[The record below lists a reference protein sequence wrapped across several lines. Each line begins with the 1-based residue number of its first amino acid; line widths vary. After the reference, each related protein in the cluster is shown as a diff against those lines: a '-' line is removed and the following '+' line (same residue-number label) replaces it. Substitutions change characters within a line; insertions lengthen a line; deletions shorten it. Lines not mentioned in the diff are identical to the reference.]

1 MQVKC
6 LKTYSEKLNDILS
19 RSKSGASKA
28 GSFLKDAAGK
38 TLPTVKKLGWDPQ
51 QEWYLKSTFATI
63 AARIVRCLAIISLW
77 TTCFLAFAYYPYH
90 LQIRRISGVVKT
102 GITTSELYESAQP
115 NCTAGELDTLEKRFE
130 AVRVSDNLGY
140 APYDVNEEDRYEDI
154 RKEIDDWRVGDSVNG
169 IFNIWEDMQF
179 LSRLLAVGEWLL
191 LGMITLYTL
200 SFLNYVLVGTFILIM
215 GRKGDKSGLVSRY
228 EFWSQLIYVIIGVL
242 TLALVMAHGISSFEL
257 QRRQLQVSSAQR
269 YVCNSARRACF
280 KNLGGDDVPSM
291 ELCDFLTMDTTSNLC
306 FPGNDAFPVGECKIF
321 GQDVMTTADVIS
333 FGQYR
338 FGGYSCSKDY
348 PEGGYCPHSD
358 DRTEMVKMASKAFWA
373 TLGEGPELSLGV
385 SEYSFSSTQ
394 GLIISMHVFGGFFV
408 VWTLIDVLFFIYSII
423 VISVDKKWGV
433 IGEDINKA
441 GRLLKGM
448 TGGRMLKV
456 SMP

>member
-1 MQVKC
+1 MVEGLEK
-6 LKTYSEKLNDILS
+6 LKNINYSEKLNDILS
-19 RSKSGASKA
+19 RSKAGADKA

-38 TLPTVKKLGWDPQ
+38 TLPTVKKLGWDPE

-63 AARIVRCLAIISLW
+63 AARVVRCLAIISLW

-102 GITTSELYESAQP
+102 AITESELLEDPDVS
-115 NCTAGELDTLEKRFE
+115 CTAGELDTLAKRYE

-140 APYDVNEEDRYEDI
+140 APYDAGQEIRYEQI
-154 RKEIDDWRVGDSVNG
+154 RDEIDDWRAGDSING

-191 LGMITLYTL
+191 LAMITLYTL

-215 GRKGDKSGLVSRY
+215 GRKGDKAGLVSRY
-228 EFWSQLIYVIIGVL
+228 EFWSQLIYVVIGVL
-242 TLALVMAHGISSFEL
+242 TLVLVMTHGITGFEL

-269 YVCNSARRACF
+269 YVCNSARRGCF
-280 KNLGGDDVPSM
+280 QNNDM
-291 ELCDFLTMDTTSNLC
+291 ELCDFLTMDQESALC
-306 FPGNDAFPVGECKIF
+306 ANDAFPVGQCEIF

-338 FGGYSCSKDY
+338 FGGYSCNKDY
-348 PEGGYCPHSD
+348 PQGGYCPHSD

-408 VWTLIDVLFFIYSII
+408 VWTLIDVLFFIYSIV
-423 VISVDKKWGV
+423 VISIDGKWGV

-441 GRLLKGM
+441 GSYLKGM